1 MKRIFTL
8 LFCLLAAA
16 SATSGHTA
24 ERQGEAC
31 STTHAADSSI
41 RPAKKSVTQRREVR
55 RFEEIAASSGITIL
69 VRQADEW
76 TVEVSADKNIID
88 RVQTEVVGK
97 TLRIRYRNNTS
108 INGRHE
114 PTVVRVSCP
123 VLTNISATSGTDITF
138 TNLFEGEALTVHATS
153 AARIDGAIRYGSL
166 MLSATSG
173 ADITLTGRSRHS
185 TLTATSGANI
195 DASAL
200 VSEEVSASAT
210 SGAHVKTYAHTRLTA
225 KATSGAIVVYYGNPT
240 QTDISATSGGSIR
253 KRPCPVARKRMPFP
267 VREQPSGP
275 RRQNCRRD
283 ATVTGSHCPA
293 NITAACGHYPSP
305 QAYTTKPTAALQN
318 GKILKIS
325 PQRYRQKGQNG
336 DGQRQVCCNRFRYC
350 DGVVPIFFRKT
361 RIKCGKSLNPAR

>member
-138 TNLFEGEALTVHATS
+138 TNLFEGEALTSMPRAPHVS
-153 AARIDGAIRYGSL
+153 
-166 MLSATSG
+166 
-173 ADITLTGRSRHS
+173 TG
-185 TLTATSGANI
+185 
-195 DASAL
+195 
-200 VSEEVSASAT
+200 
-210 SGAHVKTYAHTRLTA
+210 
-225 KATSGAIVVYYGNPT
+225 
-240 QTDISATSGGSIR
+240 
-253 KRPCPVARKRMPFP
+253 
-267 VREQPSGP
+267 PSGTAVSCFRP
-275 RRQNCRRD
+275 
-283 ATVTGSHCPA
+283 PA
-293 NITAACGHYPSP
+293 APTSP
-305 QAYTTKPTAALQN
+305 
-318 GKILKIS
+318 
-325 PQRYRQKGQNG
+325 
-336 DGQRQVCCNRFRYC
+336 
-350 DGVVPIFFRKT
+350 
-361 RIKCGKSLNPAR
+361 

>member
-76 TVEVSADKNIID
+76 TVEVSADKNITD

-97 TLRIRYRNNTS
+97 TLRI
-108 INGRHE
+108 
-114 PTVVRVSCP
+114 RVSCP

-253 KRPCPVARKRMPFP
+253 KRP
-267 VREQPSGP
+267 
-275 RRQNCRRD
+275 
-283 ATVTGSHCPA
+283 
-293 NITAACGHYPSP
+293 
-305 QAYTTKPTAALQN
+305 
-318 GKILKIS
+318 
-325 PQRYRQKGQNG
+325 
-336 DGQRQVCCNRFRYC
+336 
-350 DGVVPIFFRKT
+350 
-361 RIKCGKSLNPAR
+361 

>member
-138 TNLFEGEALTVHATS
+138 TNLFEGEALTVMPRRRTYRRGHPYGDHA
-153 AARIDGAIRYGSL
+153 
-166 MLSATSG
+166 SATSG

-253 KRPCPVARKRMPFP
+253 KRP
-267 VREQPSGP
+267 
-275 RRQNCRRD
+275 
-283 ATVTGSHCPA
+283 
-293 NITAACGHYPSP
+293 
-305 QAYTTKPTAALQN
+305 
-318 GKILKIS
+318 
-325 PQRYRQKGQNG
+325 
-336 DGQRQVCCNRFRYC
+336 
-350 DGVVPIFFRKT
+350 
-361 RIKCGKSLNPAR
+361 

>member
-1 MKRIFTL
+1 M
-8 LFCLLAAA
+8 
-16 SATSGHTA
+16 
-24 ERQGEAC
+24 
-31 STTHAADSSI
+31 
-41 RPAKKSVTQRREVR
+41 
-55 RFEEIAASSGITIL
+55 EIAASSGLTIL

-200 VSEEVSASAT
+200 VSEEVSASSLT
-210 SGAHVKTYAHTRLTA
+210 RDRKSTRLN
-225 KATSGAIVVYYGNPT
+225 SSHRGE
-240 QTDISATSGGSIR
+240 S
-253 KRPCPVARKRMPFP
+253 RMP
-267 VREQPSGP
+267 SS
-275 RRQNCRRD
+275 
-283 ATVTGSHCPA
+283 A
-293 NITAACGHYPSP
+293 
-305 QAYTTKPTAALQN
+305 
-318 GKILKIS
+318 
-325 PQRYRQKGQNG
+325 
-336 DGQRQVCCNRFRYC
+336 
-350 DGVVPIFFRKT
+350 
-361 RIKCGKSLNPAR
+361 

>member
-31 STTHAADSSI
+31 STTHAADGSI

-55 RFEEIAASSGITIL
+55 RFEEIAASSGITVL

-76 TVEVSADKNIID
+76 TAEVSADKNIID
-88 RVQTEVVGK
+88 RVQTEVVGN

-153 AARIDGAIRYGSL
+153 AARGHPVRQSHAFGHQRRRHHPDGPQQ
-166 MLSATSG
+166 
-173 ADITLTGRSRHS
+173 TLHPHRNERCEHRRIGPRQRRGLGLCNQRSTRQDLCTHPAHGKSDERRHRS
-185 TLTATSGANI
+185 ILRQSDTDRHFGHQRRQHPETALTCCTET
-195 DASAL
+195 DAFPRK
-200 VSEEVSASAT
+200 
-210 SGAHVKTYAHTRLTA
+210 GTA
-225 KATSGAIVVYYGNPT
+225 KRT
-240 QTDISATSGGSIR
+240 
-253 KRPCPVARKRMPFP
+253 
-267 VREQPSGP
+267 
-275 RRQNCRRD
+275 
-283 ATVTGSHCPA
+283 PA
-293 NITAACGHYPSP
+293 AELPPGCN
-305 QAYTTKPTAALQN
+305 
-318 GKILKIS
+318 
-325 PQRYRQKGQNG
+325 RYRQPLPCKHHGSL
-336 DGQRQVCCNRFRYC
+336 RALS
-350 DGVVPIFFRKT
+350 VPASLYDKT
-361 RIKCGKSLNPAR
+361 NSRITKR

>member
-76 TVEVSADKNIID
+76 TVEVSADKN
-88 RVQTEVVGK
+88 TEVVGK

-173 ADITLTGRSRHS
+173 AHITLTGRSRHS

-253 KRPCPVARKRMPFP
+253 KRP
-267 VREQPSGP
+267 
-275 RRQNCRRD
+275 
-283 ATVTGSHCPA
+283 
-293 NITAACGHYPSP
+293 
-305 QAYTTKPTAALQN
+305 
-318 GKILKIS
+318 
-325 PQRYRQKGQNG
+325 
-336 DGQRQVCCNRFRYC
+336 
-350 DGVVPIFFRKT
+350 
-361 RIKCGKSLNPAR
+361 

>member
-24 ERQGEAC
+24 ERQDEAC
-31 STTHAADSSI
+31 STTHAADGSI

-55 RFEEIAASSGITIL
+55 RFEEIAASSGITVL

-88 RVQTEVVGK
+88 RVQTEVVGN

-153 AARIDGAIRYGSL
+153 AARIEGAIRHGSL
-166 MLSATSG
+166 LLSATSC
-173 ADITLTGRSRHS
+173 ADIPLTGRSRHS

-253 KRPCPVARKRMPFP
+253 KRP
-267 VREQPSGP
+267 
-275 RRQNCRRD
+275 
-283 ATVTGSHCPA
+283 
-293 NITAACGHYPSP
+293 
-305 QAYTTKPTAALQN
+305 
-318 GKILKIS
+318 
-325 PQRYRQKGQNG
+325 
-336 DGQRQVCCNRFRYC
+336 
-350 DGVVPIFFRKT
+350 
-361 RIKCGKSLNPAR
+361 

>member
-153 AARIDGAIRYGSL
+153 AARIGSL

-253 KRPCPVARKRMPFP
+253 KRP
-267 VREQPSGP
+267 
-275 RRQNCRRD
+275 
-283 ATVTGSHCPA
+283 
-293 NITAACGHYPSP
+293 
-305 QAYTTKPTAALQN
+305 
-318 GKILKIS
+318 
-325 PQRYRQKGQNG
+325 
-336 DGQRQVCCNRFRYC
+336 
-350 DGVVPIFFRKT
+350 
-361 RIKCGKSLNPAR
+361 

>member
-24 ERQGEAC
+24 ERQDEAC
-31 STTHAADSSI
+31 STTHAADGSI

-55 RFEEIAASSGITIL
+55 RFEEIAASSGITVL

-88 RVQTEVVGK
+88 RVQTEVVGN

-123 VLTNISATSGTDITF
+123 VLTNI
-138 TNLFEGEALTVHATS
+138 
-153 AARIDGAIRYGSL
+153 
-166 MLSATSG
+166 SATSG

-240 QTDISATSGGSIR
+240 QTDISATSGGNIR
-253 KRPCPVARKRMPFP
+253 KRP
-267 VREQPSGP
+267 
-275 RRQNCRRD
+275 
-283 ATVTGSHCPA
+283 
-293 NITAACGHYPSP
+293 
-305 QAYTTKPTAALQN
+305 
-318 GKILKIS
+318 
-325 PQRYRQKGQNG
+325 
-336 DGQRQVCCNRFRYC
+336 
-350 DGVVPIFFRKT
+350 
-361 RIKCGKSLNPAR
+361 

>member
-24 ERQGEAC
+24 ERQDEAC
-31 STTHAADSSI
+31 STTHAADGSI

-55 RFEEIAASSGITIL
+55 RFEEIAASS
-69 VRQADEW
+69 ADEW

-88 RVQTEVVGK
+88 RVQTEVVGN

-240 QTDISATSGGSIR
+240 QTDISATSGGNIR
-253 KRPCPVARKRMPFP
+253 KRP
-267 VREQPSGP
+267 
-275 RRQNCRRD
+275 
-283 ATVTGSHCPA
+283 
-293 NITAACGHYPSP
+293 
-305 QAYTTKPTAALQN
+305 
-318 GKILKIS
+318 
-325 PQRYRQKGQNG
+325 
-336 DGQRQVCCNRFRYC
+336 
-350 DGVVPIFFRKT
+350 
-361 RIKCGKSLNPAR
+361 

>member
-210 SGAHVKTYAHTRLTA
+210 S
-225 KATSGAIVVYYGNPT
+225 
-240 QTDISATSGGSIR
+240 
-253 KRPCPVARKRMPFP
+253 
-267 VREQPSGP
+267 
-275 RRQNCRRD
+275 
-283 ATVTGSHCPA
+283 
-293 NITAACGHYPSP
+293 
-305 QAYTTKPTAALQN
+305 
-318 GKILKIS
+318 
-325 PQRYRQKGQNG
+325 
-336 DGQRQVCCNRFRYC
+336 
-350 DGVVPIFFRKT
+350 
-361 RIKCGKSLNPAR
+361 